1 MPGLQ
6 ALNFVERRLTRS
18 YIRFVCLLV
27 LAVYGIVFL
36 LSFSTTAAGRT
47 VFGPHLGADFA
58 AFYVAGKI
66 FNSHSPE
73 QIYDAQLQD
82 RLYREQFSD
91 AADSHLPYVNAPF
104 FILPFTLLA
113 RLPYAWAYF
122 FWVGISLALFLGGF
136 ALVWRTLEGFPAGS
150 WLTSLLLALSF
161 MPFLVECLAGGQTS
175 AFGFFCL
182 AGAISSERRGKSFV
196 SGLVLSLCTYKPT
209 LLLLIVPMLVISRR
223 YTTLLG
229 FIAGCGLLTIASLL
243 AVGWQGCAGFINT
256 LLYFTSASTSAASG
270 LRSWKYVDVNSF
282 FRLLFG
288 DHVYL
293 RRTLTAV
300 AFVFGLPFLVRVWLQ
315 SARENAETRSLT
327 WAVTIAAT
335 LVLNLYV
342 GIYDSTLVV
351 LSALLVTDC
360 MYRCGNELPTS
371 YKFILVLLY
380 VVPWITQP
388 IARLTGI
395 QLLTIVLAAF
405 VWHSSGFAAAQSGVG
420 GKALPFRRDHTPT

>member
-36 LSFSTTAAGRT
+36 LSFSTTAGGRT

-73 QIYDAQLQD
+73 QVYDAQLQD
-82 RLYREQFSD
+82 RLYREQFPD
-91 AADSHLPYVNAPF
+91 APPDSHLPYVNAPF

-122 FWVGISLALFLGGF
+122 FWVVISLALFLGGF
-136 ALVWRTLEGFPAGS
+136 ALLWRTLEGFPADA
-150 WLTSLLLALSF
+150 WLTTLLLALSF

-182 AGAISSERRGKSFV
+182 AGAISSERRGKLFV
-196 SGLVLSLCTYKPT
+196 SGLVLSLCSYKPT
-209 LLLLIVPMLVISRR
+209 LLLLILPMLVISRR
-223 YTTLLG
+223 FTTLLG
-229 FIAGCGLLTIASLL
+229 FVAGCGLLTIASLL

-256 LLYFTSASTSAASG
+256 LLYFTNASTRAASG

-282 FRLLFG
+282 FRLLLG
-288 DHVYL
+288 EHVYL
-293 RRTLTAV
+293 RWTLTAA
-300 AFVFGLPFLVRVWLQ
+300 AFVLGLPFLVRMWWQRDSSDRNIVW
-315 SARENAETRSLT
+315 AI
-327 WAVTIAAT
+327 TIAST

-351 LSALLVTDC
+351 LSALLVTEFL
-360 MYRCGNELPTS
+360 YRQGDELPVS
-371 YKFILVLLY
+371 YRFMLVLLY

-395 QLLTIVLAAF
+395 QLLTIVLGLFAIQQVAQLQRVIRKQQVRPAA
-405 VWHSSGFAAAQSGVG
+405 
-420 GKALPFRRDHTPT
+420 